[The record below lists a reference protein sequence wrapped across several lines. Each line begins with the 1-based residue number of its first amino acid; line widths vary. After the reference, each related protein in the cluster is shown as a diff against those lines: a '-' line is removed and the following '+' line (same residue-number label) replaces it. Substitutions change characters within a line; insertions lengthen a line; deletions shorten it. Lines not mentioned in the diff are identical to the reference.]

1 MQPPEKKRT
10 PRENLG
16 EYAMRLLED
25 PNNSNDPAFAELR
38 REMARKLLDAHIKGN
53 VQVSPRTAMI
63 VGTPS
68 LLGMGGFAV
77 YAALHFTRTIFY
89 PVLGVCLLFAILL
102 IVLLLALCGVMADT
116 VVAKILTHTIDKA
129 MAKLG
134 WGHSGDEK
142 HETAVSAKVKPE

>member
-1 MQPPEKKRT
+1 MQPPKKKRT

-68 LLGMGGFAV
+68 LLGIGG
-77 YAALHFTRTIFY
+77 LPFTRLCTS
-89 PVLGVCLLFAILL
+89 LGPYFIQC
-102 IVLLLALCGVMADT
+102 
-116 VVAKILTHTIDKA
+116 
-129 MAKLG
+129 
-134 WGHSGDEK
+134 
-142 HETAVSAKVKPE
+142 